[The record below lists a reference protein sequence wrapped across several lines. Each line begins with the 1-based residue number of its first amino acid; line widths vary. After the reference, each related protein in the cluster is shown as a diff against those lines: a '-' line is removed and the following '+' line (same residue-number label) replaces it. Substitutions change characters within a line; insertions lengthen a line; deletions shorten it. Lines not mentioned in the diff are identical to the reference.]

1 MTRRTADTLLGL
13 LVVAVVSVLVFALS
27 RTQGWAER
35 RFSIF
40 MITES
45 VQDLS
50 LDTRV
55 YLQGLEVGRVQSLAP
70 LVDPSMGRPRFVA
83 NLRLRRTYDNGAPL
97 ILPTGT
103 QAEIRPLAGLAT
115 GTFIALEVPIRPY
128 GAAALSP
135 GDTIAA
141 SRRPGSLEAL
151 SQVADSLKDQV
162 RDVLHDTQALLER
175 LNQTVNLANT
185 HIQQVA
191 PEVRKTMT
199 EAQATLAQLRPTLD
213 QATKLLE
220 SADQRLGPIH
230 DSLSATLTAAHSALV
245 RLDTLSLA
253 ANSVLIQNQEAIRR
267 TMNNILVLSAK
278 MDHFVDQVSRKPL
291 KMLSGVRP
299 LPPESLPQLFPT
311 TTPPAQT
318 SPPASQP
325 PTQPPQ
331 P

>member
-13 LVVAVVSVLVFALS
+13 LVISVVGVLVFALS

-35 RFSIF
+35 RFSVF

-50 LDTRV
+50 VDTKV

-115 GTFIALEVPIRPY
+115 GTFIALEVPVRPY
-128 GAAALSP
+128 AAAALSP
-135 GDTIAA
+135 GDTIVAI
-141 SRRPGSLEAL
+141 RRPGSLEAL

-162 RDVLHDTQALLER
+162 RDVLHDVQALLDR
-175 LNQTVNLANT
+175 LNRTADLANS
-185 HIQQVA
+185 HLQQIA
-191 PEVRKTMT
+191 PEVRRTLT
-199 EAQATLAQLRPTLD
+199 DAQATLAQVRPTLN

-220 SADQRLGPIH
+220 TADQRMGPIH
-230 DSLSATLTAAHSALV
+230 DSLSATLAAAHSALI

-253 ANSVLIQNQEAIRR
+253 ANSVLVQNQEAIRR

-278 MDHFVDQVSRKPL
+278 MGHFVDQVSRKPL

-299 LPPESLPQLFPT
+299 LPPESLPQLFP
-311 TTPPAQT
+311 PP
-318 SPPASQP
+318 SPPAEATPPPFQTQPSQP
-325 PTQPPQ
+325 
-331 P
+331 

>member
-13 LVVAVVSVLVFALS
+13 LVISVVGVLVFALS

-35 RFSIF
+35 RFSVF

-50 LDTRV
+50 VDTKV

-115 GTFIALEVPIRPY
+115 GTFIALEVPVRPY
-128 GAAALSP
+128 AAAALSP
-135 GDTIAA
+135 GDTIVAI
-141 SRRPGSLEAL
+141 RRPGSLEAL

-162 RDVLHDTQALLER
+162 RDVLHDVQALLDR
-175 LNQTVNLANT
+175 LNRTADLANS
-185 HIQQVA
+185 HLQQIA
-191 PEVRKTMT
+191 PEVRRTLT
-199 EAQATLAQLRPTLD
+199 DAQATLAQVRPTLN

-220 SADQRLGPIH
+220 TADQRMGPIH
-230 DSLSATLTAAHSALV
+230 DSLSATLAAAHSALI

-253 ANSVLIQNQEAIRR
+253 ANSVLVQNQEAIRR

-299 LPPESLPQLFPT
+299 LPPESLPQLFP
-311 TTPPAQT
+311 PP
-318 SPPASQP
+318 SPPAEATPPPFQTQPSQP
-325 PTQPPQ
+325 
-331 P
+331 

>member
-13 LVVAVVSVLVFALS
+13 LVISVVGVLVFALS

-35 RFSIF
+35 RFSVF

-50 LDTRV
+50 VDTKV

-115 GTFIALEVPIRPY
+115 GTFIALEVPVRPY
-128 GAAALSP
+128 PAAALSP
-135 GDTIAA
+135 GDTIVAI
-141 SRRPGSLEAL
+141 RRPGSLEAL

-162 RDVLHDTQALLER
+162 RDVLHDVQALLDR
-175 LNQTVNLANT
+175 LNRTADLANS
-185 HIQQVA
+185 HLQQIA
-191 PEVRKTMT
+191 PEVRKTLT
-199 EAQATLAQLRPTLD
+199 DAQATLAQVRPTLN

-220 SADQRLGPIH
+220 TADQRMGPIH
-230 DSLSATLTAAHSALV
+230 DSLSATLAAAHSALI

-299 LPPESLPQLFPT
+299 LPPESLPQLFP
-311 TTPPAQT
+311 PP
-318 SPPASQP
+318 SPPAEATPPPFQTQPSQP
-325 PTQPPQ
+325 
-331 P
+331 